1 MLWQLQI
8 DNAVELNLITLIIQS
23 LGHTLGVAVY
33 YTGCFVMFC
42 MIINIYDKKTK
53 GPTLMELFT
62 TTGKLE
68 KFFLQLEMFDVC
80 TTCDTA
86 YIDMCAPRVTWHT
99 SIQYSSCCHTRVNML
114 TRVWHPWCTHRKS
127 LVVKK
132 KNSVFL
138 WLWTI
143 PLRYVL
149 WFLVINVCNHGEH
162 YETPC
167 IIWMLLQ

>member
-1 MLWQLQI
+1 LQI

-99 SIQYSSCCHTRVNML
+99 SIQYSSCCHTCVNML
-114 TRVWHPWCTHRKS
+114 MHVWQQLEYRINVCHCHLWCTHQTS

-132 KNSVFL
+132 NFLSFPVAVKNSIKVGSLVFL
-138 WLWTI
+138 L
-143 PLRYVL
+143 
-149 WFLVINVCNHGEH
+149 
-162 YETPC
+162 
-167 IIWMLLQ
+167 